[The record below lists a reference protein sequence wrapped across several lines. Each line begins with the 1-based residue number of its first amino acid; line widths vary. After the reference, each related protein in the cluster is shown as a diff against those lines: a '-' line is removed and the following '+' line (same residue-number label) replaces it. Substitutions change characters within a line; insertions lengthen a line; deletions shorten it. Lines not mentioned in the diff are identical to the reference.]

1 MKTVLLTVLV
11 FGVIIILH
19 ETGHFLFAK
28 LFHVKVEE
36 FSFGMGPKLWSR
48 EKRGTQYSIRAFP
61 IGGYVAMEGEDDA
74 GSGAVVREEIHST
87 AEGDPLYA
95 KPAWQRLII
104 MVAGAVMNVILGFIM
119 LVVVT
124 AMSGLIGTTT
134 VAVFDE
140 NSVSANYLQVGDE
153 IIKVNG
159 YNTRFYG
166 DATFQMLRDE
176 DGVIDFTLIRD
187 GKTMEITVPFET
199 EELADGIIGMHMD
212 FKFLGEPV
220 SFGNTITYAFHWTFS
235 VVKQVWYSLI
245 DVITGRYG
253 LQAISG
259 PVGTATIISQ
269 ASAQGLRS
277 FLLLVAFITINVG
290 VFNLLPLPALD
301 GGRILFVLIEM
312 IFRKP
317 VPPKYEAWVHRIG
330 IILLLGLIA
339 VVTASD
345 IIKLFH

>member
-48 EKRGTQYSIRAFP
+48 EKKGTQYSIRAFP

-74 GSGAVVREEIHST
+74 GSGAVIREEIHSA

-104 MVAGAVMNVILGFIM
+104 MVAGAVMNVILGSIM

-140 NSVSANYLQVGDE
+140 NSVSAN
-153 IIKVNG
+153 
-159 YNTRFYG
+159 
-166 DATFQMLRDE
+166 
-176 DGVIDFTLIRD
+176 
-187 GKTMEITVPFET
+187 
-199 EELADGIIGMHMD
+199 
-212 FKFLGEPV
+212 
-220 SFGNTITYAFHWTFS
+220 
-235 VVKQVWYSLI
+235 
-245 DVITGRYG
+245 
-253 LQAISG
+253 
-259 PVGTATIISQ
+259 
-269 ASAQGLRS
+269 
-277 FLLLVAFITINVG
+277 
-290 VFNLLPLPALD
+290 
-301 GGRILFVLIEM
+301 
-312 IFRKP
+312 
-317 VPPKYEAWVHRIG
+317 
-330 IILLLGLIA
+330 
-339 VVTASD
+339 
-345 IIKLFH
+345 